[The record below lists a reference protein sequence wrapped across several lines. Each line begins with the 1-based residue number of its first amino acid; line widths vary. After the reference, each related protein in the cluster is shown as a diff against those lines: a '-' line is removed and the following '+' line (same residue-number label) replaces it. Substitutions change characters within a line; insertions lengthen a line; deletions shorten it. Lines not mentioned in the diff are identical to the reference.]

1 MDRHVRKVAE
11 VREEGLYGEE
21 NFPEDG
27 TDADADKEVTEGS
40 G

>member
-1 MDRHVRKVAE
+1 MMDRHVRKVAD

-21 NFPEDG
+21 NYPEDSAE
-27 TDADADKEVTEGS
+27 TDKEVTEGS